1 MVPCE
6 QSVWSNFSPTQ
17 EFPHAEWP
25 QPQTNLND
33 PKTDFCQFSCTYQFS
48 IKRNKYFMQHVF
60 FSNKT
65 RLTHLMLNWMPFQL
79 FWALQE
85 EAITSSL
92 ENLLE
97 ELAVIN
103 PTEKN
108 KQQTIIH
115 YSVFLYS
122 KLLKKSFLTSSVT
135 SQQWSWTSRG
145 YFLCWK
151 CTFASHKS

>member
-1 MVPCE
+1 MSGQIFHPHK
-6 QSVWSNFSPTQ
+6 NFPMLSDHSLRLILMIQKQISANFLAPI
-17 EFPHAEWP
+17 
-25 QPQTNLND
+25 NLVSSAINILCNM
-33 PKTDFCQFSCTYQFS
+33 F
-48 IKRNKYFMQHVF
+48 F

-97 ELAVIN
+97 ELAVIT

>member
-1 MVPCE
+1 MI
-6 QSVWSNFSPTQ
+6 QKQLSTNFLAP
-17 EFPHAEWP
+17 
-25 QPQTNLND
+25 
-33 PKTDFCQFSCTYQFS
+33 
-48 IKRNKYFMQHVF
+48 IKLVLSTIHIFIYNNVMQHVF
-60 FSNKT
+60 LYNKT

-97 ELAVIN
+97 ELAVIT

-151 CTFASHKS
+151 YTFASHKS

>member
-1 MVPCE
+1 MSGQIFHPHK
-6 QSVWSNFSPTQ
+6 NFPMLSDHSLRLILMIQ
-17 EFPHAEWP
+17 KQISA
-25 QPQTNLND
+25 NY
-33 PKTDFCQFSCTYQFS
+33 FSCTYQFS

-97 ELAVIN
+97 ELAVIT

-108 KQQTIIH
+108 KQQTILH

-135 SQQWSWTSRG
+135 SQQWSWMSRG

>member
-1 MVPCE
+1 
-6 QSVWSNFSPTQ
+6 
-17 EFPHAEWP
+17 
-25 QPQTNLND
+25 
-33 PKTDFCQFSCTYQFS
+33 
-48 IKRNKYFMQHVF
+48 
-60 FSNKT
+60 
-65 RLTHLMLNWMPFQL
+65 MPFQL

-97 ELAVIN
+97 ELAVIT

-122 KLLKKSFLTSSVT
+122 KLLKKSVLTSCDITTMIMNV
-135 SQQWSWTSRG
+135 QRL
-145 YFLCWK
+145 FLVLKMYICITQIIDIK
-151 CTFASHKS
+151 CTFILLRYNVNSTCIKEICSNQSRFTCLESASNTLE